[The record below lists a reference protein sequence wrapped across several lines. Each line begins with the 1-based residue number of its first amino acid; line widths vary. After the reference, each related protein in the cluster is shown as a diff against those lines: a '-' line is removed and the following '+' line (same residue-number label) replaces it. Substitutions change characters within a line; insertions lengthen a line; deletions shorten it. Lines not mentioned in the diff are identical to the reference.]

1 MTCKLKGIYKKFDNL
16 NVINNLDLEINEEEI
31 ICIVGPSGCG
41 KSTLLNIVSGL
52 IKPDKGDITSDL
64 DSVGYV
70 FQEDRLLP
78 FKTVYENIAIV
89 NKEKSNKKIMDLIH
103 DVGLDGF
110 EKSYPNKLSGGMK
123 QRCSIARAF
132 YFNCGILLMDEPF
145 KSLDYNLKVNMID
158 YLIKLWD
165 KSKNSIVFVTHNI
178 DEAVLLGSRII
189 VLSNRPTSI
198 LKTFNVDIHQS
209 KRSLTDECITD
220 LRNQIIDMLSISNNK
235 GD

>member
-1 MTCKLKGIYKKFDNL
+1 MTL
-16 NVINNLDLEINEEEI
+16 
-31 ICIVGPSGCG
+31 
-41 KSTLLNIVSGL
+41 GL
-52 IKPDKGDITSDL
+52 
-64 DSVGYV
+64 
-70 FQEDRLLP
+70 
-78 FKTVYENIAIV
+78 
-89 NKEKSNKKIMDLIH
+89 MDLKNHIQQA
-103 DVGLDGF
+103 
-110 EKSYPNKLSGGMK
+110 LSGGMK